1 MTTTLANLYIAI
13 DPLKV
18 EAARVA
24 IVKAV
29 EGMESAYGRWIKVA
43 EAVKA
48 AWPTEGLA
56 DKPLI
61 TEWVSSSLSKAE
73 IAVMADGY
81 VEPFTEA
88 VKAAWLAFHNVV
100 SGDNEKALVTA
111 KVFEAKAKAERKAAQ
126 SKVSQY
132 VKRVFENAYP
142 APVVVTPAPE
152 LTPEQAEANE
162 AQKVATQA
170 AIDKGNASNAAAQ
183 AVTNSKIAKS
193 EADTAALKAK
203 AAEAKAKMDPTQAE
217 AAALAQA
224 EAEEKAEQAKVE
236 AEKAEAA
243 KAEAEAAK
251 VLMVATQAEAKA
263 KAGAVQSAKMVEAI
277 LKDLDALITRVQ
289 GYKASIKGGD
299 DLEAGLLGLKTDLRI
314 DNNL

>member
-1 MTTTLANLYIAI
+1 MTTTIANLYIAV

-24 IVKAV
+24 VVKAV

-48 AWPTEGLA
+48 AWPADGLA

-61 TEWVSSSLSKAE
+61 TTWVASGLSKAE
-73 IAVMADGY
+73 HIVMADGY

-88 VKAAWLAFHNVV
+88 VKAAQLAFNSVG
-100 SGDNEKALVTA
+100 SEDNKKRLAKEKA
-111 KVFEAKAKAERKAAQ
+111 FEDKAKAERKAAQ

-132 VKRVFENAYP
+132 VKRVFEHAYP
-142 APVVVTPAPE
+142 APVIVQPAPE
-152 LTPEQAEANE
+152 LSPEQAEANE
-162 AQKVATQA
+162 AQKIATQA

-193 EADTAALKAK
+193 EADTASLKAK
-203 AAEAKAKMDPTQAE
+203 AAEAAAKLDPSQAE
-217 AAALAQA
+217 AAAMAQA
-224 EAEEKAEQAKVE
+224 EAESKAEAAKVE
-236 AEKAEAA
+236 AEKAEQA

-251 VLMVATQAEAKA
+251 VLMVATQSEAKA
-263 KAGAVQSAKMVEAI
+263 KDAAVKASKMVEAI
-277 LKDLDALITRVQ
+277 LKDLDALIARVQ

-299 DLEAGLLGLKTDLRI
+299 DLEAGLLGLKTDMLI
-314 DNNL
+314 DNSL

>member
-1 MTTTLANLYIAI
+1 MTTTIANLYIAI

-18 EAARVA
+18 EAVRVA
-24 IVKAV
+24 VIKAV
-29 EGMESAYGRWIKVA
+29 EGTEKVYGMWTKVA

-48 AWPTEGLA
+48 AWPTEGLM
-56 DKPLI
+56 DKPLV
-61 TEWVSSSLSKAE
+61 TEWIISALPKVERDILALEADKVTDKKA
-73 IAVMADGY
+73 
-81 VEPFTEA
+81 
-88 VKAAWLAFHNVV
+88 
-100 SGDNEKALVTA
+100 
-111 KVFEAKAKAERKAAQ
+111 RKAAQ
-126 SKVSQY
+126 DKVSQY
-132 VKRVFENAYP
+132 VKRTVERAYP
-142 APVVVTPAPE
+142 APVIVTPAPE
-152 LTPEQAEANE
+152 LSPEQAEANA
-162 AQKVATQA
+162 AQVLATQA

-183 AVTNSKIAKS
+183 AVTNSKIAKA

-224 EAEEKAEQAKVE
+224 EAEAKAEQAKVE
-236 AEKAEAA
+236 AEKAEQA
-243 KAEAEAAK
+243 KAEAEQAK
-251 VLMVATQAEAKA
+251 AVMVATQAEAKA
-263 KAGAVQSAKMVEAI
+263 KAAAVQSAKMVEAI

>member
-1 MTTTLANLYIAI
+1 MSTLANLYIAI
-13 DPLKV
+13 DPKAV
-18 EAARVA
+18 EAVRVA
-24 IVKAV
+24 VIKAV
-29 EGMESAYGRWIKVA
+29 EGTEKVYGMWTKVA

-48 AWPTEGLA
+48 AWPTEGLM
-56 DKPLI
+56 DKPLV
-61 TEWVSSSLSKAE
+61 TEWIISALPKVERDILCLEADKVTDKKA
-73 IAVMADGY
+73 
-81 VEPFTEA
+81 
-88 VKAAWLAFHNVV
+88 
-100 SGDNEKALVTA
+100 
-111 KVFEAKAKAERKAAQ
+111 RKAAQ
-126 SKVSQY
+126 DKVSQY
-132 VKRVFENAYP
+132 VKRTVERAYP
-142 APVVVTPAPE
+142 PAVIVQPAPE

-170 AIDKGNASNAAAQ
+170 AINKGNASNAAAQ

-203 AAEAKAKMDPTQAE
+203 AAEAKAKMDPALAE

-224 EAEEKAEQAKVE
+224 EAEAKAEQAKVE

-243 KAEAEAAK
+243 KAEAEQAK
-251 VLMVATQAEAKA
+251 AVMVATQAEAKA
-263 KAGAVQSAKMVEAI
+263 KAEQAKAVKMVEAI

-289 GYKASIKGGD
+289 GYKASIKGGE